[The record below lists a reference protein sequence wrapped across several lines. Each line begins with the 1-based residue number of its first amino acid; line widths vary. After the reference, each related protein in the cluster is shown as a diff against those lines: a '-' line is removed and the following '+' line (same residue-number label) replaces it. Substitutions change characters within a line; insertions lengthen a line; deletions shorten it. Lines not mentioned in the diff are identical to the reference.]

1 MRKKRR
7 CPVALAPAV
16 LVIFLLSGCGSEEVS
31 YSVGGESCEWSES
44 AETVSR
50 AEFSDQAKSSSSDS
64 GTAEDFSSS
73 SVSESGQEEGSEGGS
88 QPVQIQVYVCGA
100 VVCPGVYTLPEGSR
114 VYEAVAMAGGLLETA
129 EPRALNQA
137 RLLSDG
143 EQITVLTVEEVQSG
157 EIPVQENPGG
167 NSGEGGALSVSAGK
181 KVNLN
186 TADEAELMTLSGIG
200 ESRAKAIIAYREE
213 NGRFQSIEEI
223 MKIDGIKEKMFEKI
237 KDSITV

>member
-1 MRKKRR
+1 M
-7 CPVALAPAV
+7 
-16 LVIFLLSGCGSEEVS
+16 
-31 YSVGGESCEWSES
+31 
-44 AETVSR
+44 
-50 AEFSDQAKSSSSDS
+50 
-64 GTAEDFSSS
+64 
-73 SVSESGQEEGSEGGS
+73 
-88 QPVQIQVYVCGA
+88 YVCGA

-157 EIPVQENPGG
+157 EIPVQENPDG
-167 NSGEGGALSVSAGK
+167 NSGEGGASSGSAGE

-213 NGRFQSIEEI
+213 NGNFQSIEEI

-237 KDSITV
+237 KDFITV

>member
-1 MRKKRR
+1 MRKKQR
-7 CPVALAPAV
+7 CPVALAQAV
-16 LVIFLLSGCGSEEVS
+16 LVIFLLTGCGSEEVS
-31 YSVGGESCEWSES
+31 YSVGGESCERTES
-44 AETVSR
+44 AEAESR
-50 AEFSDQAKSSSSDS
+50 AETSDQEKLSDSSSGS
-64 GTAEDFSSS
+64 AEDFSPS
-73 SVSESGQEEGSEGGS
+73 SVSERGQEEGSEDGS
-88 QPVQIQVYVCGA
+88 EPAQIQVYICGA

-129 EPRALNQA
+129 DPRALNQA

-143 EQITVLTVEEVQSG
+143 EQVTVLTVEEVQSG
-157 EIPVQENPGG
+157 ESPVQESPGG
-167 NSGEGGALSVSAGK
+167 DSGEGGALSGSAGE

-213 NGRFQSIEEI
+213 NGKFQSIEEI

>member
-50 AEFSDQAKSSSSDS
+50 AESSGQAKSSSSDS

-88 QPVQIQVYVCGA
+88 RPAQIQVYVCGA

-129 EPRALNQA
+129 EPRALNQPGCCQTES
-137 RLLSDG
+137 RLPYSPSK
-143 EQITVLTVEEVQSG
+143 EVQSG
-157 EIPVQENPGG
+157 EIPVQENPDG
-167 NSGEGGALSVSAGK
+167 NSGEGGASSGSAGE

-213 NGRFQSIEEI
+213 NGNFQSIEEI

-237 KDSITV
+237 KDFITV